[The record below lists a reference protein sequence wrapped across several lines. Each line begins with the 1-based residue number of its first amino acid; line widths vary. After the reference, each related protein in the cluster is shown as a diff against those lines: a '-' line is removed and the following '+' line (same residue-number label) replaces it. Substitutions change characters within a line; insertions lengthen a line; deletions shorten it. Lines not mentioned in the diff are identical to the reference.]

1 MMKAKSYYHNELM
14 ANRGSGVI
22 KLLPRFWKTKSFC
35 GSGLIQSVKTGAR
48 FSGRDTQKGIKRETT
63 RLAATAGAT
72 ASVPSLLIRMSVSVP
87 RKRHR
92 RFQMKEVL
100 SYSTDGGRSS
110 GIDFQ
115 EWVPNHHKLL

>member
-48 FSGRDTQKGIKRETT
+48 FPGRDTQKRNKKGHNQ
-63 RLAATAGAT
+63 
-72 ASVPSLLIRMSVSVP
+72 ASG
-87 RKRHR
+87 H
-92 RFQMKEVL
+92 
-100 SYSTDGGRSS
+100 GRSY
-110 GIDFQ
+110 GIRAFAPDQ
-115 EWVPNHHKLL
+115 NVRYLQ

>member
-48 FSGRDTQKGIKRETT
+48 FSRERGPKKEKNGTQPD
-63 RLAATAGAT
+63 
-72 ASVPSLLIRMSVSVP
+72 ASG
-87 RKRHR
+87 
-92 RFQMKEVL
+92 Q
-100 SYSTDGGRSS
+100 GRSY
-110 GIDFQ
+110 GIRAFSS
-115 EWVPNHHKLL
+115 

>member
-48 FSGRDTQKGIKRETT
+48 FPGGEAQKKKRMGHKDASGQ
-63 RLAATAGAT
+63 
-72 ASVPSLLIRMSVSVP
+72 
-87 RKRHR
+87 
-92 RFQMKEVL
+92 
-100 SYSTDGGRSS
+100 GRSY
-110 GIDFQ
+110 GIRAFSS
-115 EWVPNHHKLL
+115 